1 MFKDNGHKGECSTY
15 NNNIIQDSDKKK
27 IVLLLKFD
35 LLKFHSKREMIKDY
49 KMIRAWRRFQI
60 SFSFYVCFVS

>member
-35 LLKFHSKREMIKDY
+35 LLKFHSKRYYDKRLQNDKSLEKNPN
-49 KMIRAWRRFQI
+49 
-60 SFSFYVCFVS
+60 